1 MASQAWSS
9 LIAVDLLIKE
19 QPIYLFYLFLSWLNP
34 LKLYVANEEVRASEN
49 EKSDG
54 VVSGVTSSAELKIQ
68 LEELKHLEHFYF
80 TLTLHLLNDSVTC
93 KPNKGKVI

>member
-1 MASQAWSS
+1 MASRAWSS

-49 EKSDG
+49 EKSDR
-54 VVSGVTSSAELKIQ
+54 VVSGMIDKFSRIEDPVGRIKAFRTFLFYSDSASSKWFCDLQTK
-68 LEELKHLEHFYF
+68 
-80 TLTLHLLNDSVTC
+80 
-93 KPNKGKVI
+93 